1 MNARPMSAQCLS
13 LSTLPVAWAG
23 LVPATAERTC
33 QTTRAVPT
41 NWAWA
46 VIEMLQHTEVRI
58 EELLE
63 ISRLGMV
70 AYKLPDI
77 GEIVPMLQIVPSES
91 NEERLL
97 LIGPELASVLA
108 TIISRLRTENGGT
121 IPLST
126 RYESREHVVGIP
138 LPHIIQHRVGWR
150 WEVPSRCT
158 VIKWLNQTVE
168 LAGLVDAAN
177 RPLQCTPHDFRR
189 MFATD
194 AVNNGLPRHIAA
206 LLLGQ
211 KHLDTTRV
219 YTAVFD
225 EELVRSYRSF
235 LDERRAQ
242 RPPAEYREP
251 TDEEWTE
258 FQQHFQARKL
268 SLGECDCPYGTPC
281 QHEHACF
288 SELTPVRL
296 QGGPAIQT
304 LSTTRA
310 GAQLS
315 HIDHTQYRSVTG

>member
-1 MNARPMSAQCLS
+1 
-13 LSTLPVAWAG
+13 
-23 LVPATAERTC
+23 
-33 QTTRAVPT
+33 
-41 NWAWA
+41 
-46 VIEMLQHTEVRI
+46 
-58 EELLE
+58 
-63 ISRLGMV
+63 
-70 AYKLPDI
+70 
-77 GEIVPMLQIVPSES
+77 MLQIVPSKS

-108 TIISRLRTENGGT
+108 TIISRLRTENDGT

-126 RYESREHVVGIP
+126 RYDGREHVVGTP

-177 RPLQCTPHDFRR
+177 QPLQCTPHDFRR

-194 AVNNGLPRHIAA
+194 AVNNGLPIHIAA
-206 LLLGQ
+206 RLLGH
-211 KHLDTTRV
+211 KHLDTTQV

-225 EELVRSYRSF
+225 EELVRSYRRF

-251 TDEEWTE
+251 TEEEWTE

-268 SLGECDCPYGTPC
+268 SLGECGRPYGTPC
-281 QHEHACF
+281 QHEHACIRCP
-288 SELTPVRL
+288 SLRLDPQARPRLVEIIRNLNDRITEAQANGWLGEVAGLKTSRDAAARKLVNLDKLRERPPAGPVNL
-296 QGGPAIQT
+296 GIPIVSGHGG
-304 LSTTRA
+304 
-310 GAQLS
+310 
-315 HIDHTQYRSVTG
+315 